1 MTEEIIK
8 EALRGVPVAIVCA
21 FAAYAFWQQ
30 LTKRTDAHVGDLRGV
45 VEGAKNLGDVAEAT
59 TETTKAV
66 EALDARIGR
75 LESSVLALVSEHGRL
90 RDELRHASSDNS
102 PASRGRR

>member
-21 FAAYAFWQQ
+21 LAALAFWQQ
-30 LTKRTDAHVGDLRGV
+30 LTKRTEAHVGDLRGV

-59 TETTKAV
+59 TEQTKAV
-66 EALDARIGR
+66 EALDSRVAR
-75 LESSVLALVSEHGRL
+75 LEASILALVSEHARL
-90 RDELRHASSDNS
+90 RDELRHASSDNG

>member
-21 FAAYAFWQQ
+21 FAALAFWQQ
-30 LTKRTDAHVGDLRGV
+30 LTKRTDAHVGDLRGI

-59 TETTKAV
+59 TETTKVV
-66 EALDARIGR
+66 EVLDSRVAR
-75 LESSVLALVSEHGRL
+75 LETSVLALVSEVGRL
-90 RDELRHASSDNS
+90 REELRHASDNG